1 VNAAHHLFW
10 ITSRAAGSAALLL
23 AGCSVLLGLTV
34 SSSRRSPSRR
44 DLRTLHEALS
54 LAALAMVGLHGASL
68 LGDTYL
74 SPGIAGVAVP
84 FVGRYRPPWT
94 GSGIL
99 AGYGLGALGISYYF
113 RGRIGAARWRRVHR
127 LTAAFWLLAIVH
139 TIGAGSDAAEPWFLI
154 LNGVVVAP
162 ALLLLALR
170 WLGRASAGRSRPRGT
185 AAAETVPWR
194 SGGVSPAADLPDRA

>member
-1 VNAAHHLFW
+1 MNAAHHLFW

-23 AGCSVLLGLTV
+23 AGCSVLLGLMI
-34 SSSRRSPSRR
+34 SPSRRSPSRR

-74 SPGIAGVAVP
+74 NPGVAGIVVP
-84 FVGRYRPPWT
+84 FAGEYRPLWT
-94 GSGIL
+94 GIGIL
-99 AGYGLGALGISYYF
+99 ASYGLGVLGVSYYF
-113 RGRIGAARWRRVHR
+113 RDRIGAARWRRVHR

-170 WLGRASAGRSRPRGT
+170 WLDRASTEGSRYRPT
-185 AAAETVPWR
+185 NSESSPQPIYDTELASKAAVR
-194 SGGVSPAADLPDRA
+194 